1 MIREKERELD
11 GEKRRKRK
19 TEESQDLACNNMP
32 GKLIPVKLVNQE
44 RIESERG
51 FSSSIESRGNPGG
64 LFTQEERRTR
74 EGALLELSVPMTSR
88 VYFSAAQLYSRL
100 RGDGVRVFHNVYVSH
115 SSTRDAYIHII
126 VERR

>member
-19 TEESQDLACNNMP
+19 TEESKDLACNNMP

-51 FSSSIESRGNPGG
+51 FSSSIESRGNPSG
-64 LFTQEERRTR
+64 LFTQEEEDRGRSFTGTFRPHDFQSILQCSAIIQPLTR
-74 EGALLELSVPMTSR
+74 GR
-88 VYFSAAQLYSRL
+88 
-100 RGDGVRVFHNVYVSH
+100 
-115 SSTRDAYIHII
+115 SSCIS
-126 VERR
+126 